1 MEGDNIMPNG
11 RNNNNNNNNEVQRN
25 QQTPYFTD
33 SQVTTGN
40 VFTGEQRQVRR
51 STQ

>member
-1 MEGDNIMPNG
+1 MEGDKIMTDE
-11 RNNNNNNNNEVQRN
+11 RNNNQIQRN

-33 SQVTTGN
+33 TQVTTGN
-40 VFTGEQRQVRR
+40 IFTGEQRQVRR